1 MAVSYTANISDNFS
15 NYLLQDNYEYKS
27 RLSSG
32 SSAFEGYYP
41 SGASATPTGTCDS
54 GSSSVLSRFEVHQPG
69 QLQTPPSQQHLQPQQ
84 QIIDLEGLDID
95 FILSST
101 VEQRD
106 ETSGSTTSVSSAV
119 TGGHLVPLAQ
129 SPQYTTTPNPATS
142 ATATS
147 DMMYP
152 KPTSSTPTSN
162 PIFVPAAGFSY
173 ASSLD
178 QLSVPQY
185 TTLGTPVTRWE
196 QPGFYATSCIPQNP
210 AQSSAFKVSRK
221 EDLRYPTVGYQF
233 CSQISQLPDPSHQQH
248 PQTQSTAVYQT
259 SFIYPKDTDFYTQRG
274 IVNGLSSQPV
284 VSAPSIGVKSVPPR
298 RRMRTNGGSNGGNKS
313 STSAAKKNVAL
324 IHMCPFGTCAKA
336 YSKSSHLKAH
346 MRVHTGEKPFPCDW
360 VGCNWRFA
368 RSDELTRHYRK
379 HTGDKPFKCSVC
391 QRAFAR
397 SDHLTLHMKKHRN
410 PS

>member
-1 MAVSYTANISDNFS
+1 MAVSYTANIPDNFA
-15 NYLLQDNYEYKS
+15 NHLLQDNYEYKS
-27 RLSSG
+27 RLSSN
-32 SSAFEGYYP
+32 SSTFEGYYP
-41 SGASATPTGTCDS
+41 SGVSVTPTATCDS
-54 GSSSVLSRFEVHQPG
+54 TSSSILSRFESHQG
-69 QLQTPPSQQHLQPQQ
+69 GALQTAPQQQQQQQQQ

-95 FILSST
+95 FILSSS

-106 ETSGSTTSVSSAV
+106 EASTTTLVSTSA

-129 SPQYTTTPNPATS
+129 SPQYTTSNPSTS
-142 ATATS
+142 TTATS

-152 KPTSSTPTSN
+152 KTASTTPSSTTV
-162 PIFVPAAGFSY
+162 FTGVVPASGFSY
-173 ASSLD
+173 ASNLD
-178 QLSVPQY
+178 QVSVPQY
-185 TTLGTPVTRWE
+185 TTLGASPSTARWE
-196 QPGFYATSCIPQNP
+196 QPGFYSTACVPQSSLP
-210 AQSSAFKVSRK
+210 PSAFKVARK
-221 EDLRYPTVGYQF
+221 DDLRYPTVGYQF
-233 CSQISQLPDPSHQQH
+233 CPQISHLPDPSQH
-248 PQTQSTAVYQT
+248 PPPSAAVYQA
-259 SFIYPKDTDFYTQRG
+259 SFIYSKDTEFYSQRSL
-274 IVNGLSSQPV
+274 VNALTPP
-284 VSAPSIGVKSVPPR
+284 ATPPTLGVKSMPTR
-298 RRMRTNGGSNGGNKS
+298 RRMRTAGGSGGGTKS
-313 STSAAKKNVAL
+313 TVSSAKKNVAL